1 MATFDSL
8 LDDRL
13 RTKANATDLK
23 TCMQRITALEVKL
36 IELQKVPTFERET
49 YTLEELSQQIGIKP
63 ATIRKYITDG
73 KIKGFMP
80 EGPNRYFTPSEEYER
95 VVHIKKTTGGLYRL

>member
-1 MATFDSL
+1 MATFDSV
-8 LDDRL
+8 LDARL
-13 RTKANATDLK
+13 RTKANATDFK
-23 TCMQRITALEVKL
+23 TCMQKIAVLEVHVKA
-36 IELQKVPTFERET
+36 LQKAPTFERET

-80 EGPNRYFTPSEEYER
+80 EGSNRYFIPSQEYER
-95 VVHIKKTTGGLYRL
+95 VVRIKKTTGGLYRL